1 MYQENTSIQLE
12 MEQDG
17 KVRTNTLET
26 SKSTQITSEQKEFT
40 FTEKEPCS
48 SCKEK
53 EMNLEMPLYTQEEY
67 DNVLTLCDKYSL
79 PRKELEYVYNFYNR
93 VFKEKK
99 YPGCGKCFAI
109 VVRNLK
115 NKYKQ
120 LYE

>member
-1 MYQENTSIQLE
+1 

-17 KVRTNTLET
+17 KLKKNTLEM
-26 SKSTQITSEQKEFT
+26 SKSTGINSEQEKFI

-53 EMNLEMPLYTQEEY
+53 EMNIEMPLYTQDEY
-67 DNVLTLCDKYSL
+67 DYVLTLCDKYNL
-79 PRKELEYVYNFYNR
+79 PNKELEYVYNFYNR

-109 VVRNLK
+109 VVRNLR

-120 LYE
+120 LYL